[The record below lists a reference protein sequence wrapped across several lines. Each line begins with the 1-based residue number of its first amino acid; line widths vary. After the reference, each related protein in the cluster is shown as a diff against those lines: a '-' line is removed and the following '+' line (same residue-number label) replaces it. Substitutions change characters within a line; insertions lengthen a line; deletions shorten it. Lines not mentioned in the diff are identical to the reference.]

1 MTGWGF
7 PVLLKPLLYPVKEVL
22 RDNGRDTAGG
32 DDMTVTVFPDI
43 LPVLQHTGNK
53 VQINL
58 PAPYC
63 GKAILRHI
71 LHDFFHR
78 GPLVVADI
86 TFQHHGGG
94 VRVDLIILV
103 LVDDIAES
111 GGAAVILAF
120 QGVLCVAPYHLFGQF
135 GGVVFRHALQ
145 HTFQDDT
152 LRAVGN
158 ILRSGQHLDAI
169 LAELRFIVGA
179 VVAVAGETVK
189 FPNDDNIKEALG
201 AVPNHAL
208 EVWAVV
214 GLGGHGPVN
223 VCPQDGY
230 IVLLAV
236 GRTLP
241 QLALDAFF
249 PLVIA
254 GIPGVN
260 HRFHSSFASSDKIRN
275 SASFNR

>member
-1 MTGWGF
+1 
-7 PVLLKPLLYPVKEVL
+7 
-22 RDNGRDTAGG
+22 
-32 DDMTVTVFPDI
+32 
-43 LPVLQHTGNK
+43 
-53 VQINL
+53 
-58 PAPYC
+58 
-63 GKAILRHI
+63 
-71 LHDFFHR
+71 
-78 GPLVVADI
+78 
-86 TFQHHGGG
+86 